1 MRMEEANPNIAL
13 LVKAFDLE
21 VMGVSPTNDKDK
33 NNTQK
38 SKTASENPKEDAVLQ
53 SIRLAQER
61 RWHGRNPEC
70 HQCALSYE
78 GINGTYCNKLNR
90 NVEYGKGDCG
100 R

>member
-1 MRMEEANPNIAL
+1 MSEKFTKPASEKSSAKPNRARNHAHR
-13 LVKAFDLE
+13 KE
-21 VMGVSPTNDKDK
+21 NS
-33 NNTQK
+33 QK
-38 SKTASENPKEDAVLQ
+38 SKTASKEPKEDTVLQ

-70 HQCALSYE
+70 HQCSLSYE

-90 NVEYGKGDCG
+90 NVEYGKGDCD